1 MSDLEEL
8 TDEERMMNLLEELQK
23 ENERLKAQQQSLELL
38 IQTIRQQEE
47 EITSLNSSLTDASK
61 ENEKLLELAK
71 SEKQLHEQNEKLR
84 SENASLRQSVQN
96 ANSKAAN
103 LQSQLEKATAVDF
116 PDETLLKHYTAAL
129 KNADSKA
136 SDIMLVHWI
145 NLAVVA
151 VFVLLAIGSGYLSY
165 SAKQAADKAN
175 TAVHQG
181 IYDKD
186 GWSMIPGA
194 YLNEYVTA
202 TQRPDVYERWKQQ
215 NQEAA
220 HY

>member
-1 MSDLEEL
+1 MNAYEMS
-8 TDEERMMNLLEELQK
+8 DEERMMNLLEELQR
-23 ENERLKAQQQSLELL
+23 ENEQLKAQQQPLEPLL
-38 IQTIRQQEE
+38 QTIRQQEQ
-47 EITSLNSSLTDASK
+47 EITRLNSSLIG
-61 ENEKLLELAK
+61 ERRQNEQLLELAK

-84 SENASLRQSVQN
+84 NENASLQQSLKH
-96 ANSKAAN
+96 ADSKAAN
-103 LQSQLEKATAVDF
+103 LQSQLEKAAAVDF

-136 SDIMLVHWI
+136 SDIMLVHWV

-151 VFVLLAIGSGYLSY
+151 VFVALVIGTGYLSY
-165 SAKQAADKAN
+165 SAKKAAEKAN
-175 TAVHQG
+175 TAVQDG

-194 YLNEYVTA
+194 YLNEYTTA
-202 TQRPDVYERWKQQ
+202 TQRPDFYEQWKQQ
-215 NQEAA
+215 NPEAA